1 MNTKAGLLIIVAIGI
16 TTSAMAQNI
25 WEAPLEQPQAA
36 SQVLPA
42 QVAAPAATPAM
53 PTYGTSAMGKS
64 VYQRNG
70 GQPFWITN
78 PPHIRELGLF
88 LRTISRHGLNYNDY
102 KFRDILLQFAQNP
115 QVAETLLTEEVLRLA
130 KDVSVGRL
138 DPRTVSA
145 DIKFK
150 PRVFNNVDGAFNFLT
165 TLSVRSF
172 DALAPQHPQ
181 YRDLLPILQN
191 FMDLNARGGY
201 PALAP
206 SPKTLKVGVAD
217 PVVLEIKKRLNVLG
231 YRLNESDF
239 FDEPLRAAIKEVQ
252 LASSVEDT
260 GVLNARSKGTWAYF
274 AVDSFARQRQIE
286 LTMEKLRWLP
296 SDLGVRHIFVNIANQ
311 ELSVVDPNLESSAP
325 VRLKKVITGKPT
337 TPTPSMSDR
346 VVNVALNPKWRVPP
360 SIMVGEKIPKLLALY
375 NEGGIPAISSWLAS
389 ANFRLVDRNDRNIE
403 VDPYSIDWPTV
414 SASNYT
420 FFIVQDSGTD
430 NALGVMKINLGNAY
444 NIYMHDTDDHSLF
457 AKFKRLLSHGC
468 IRIQNPLELA
478 AYLLEGSREAMS
490 LPELEN
496 SVSSGYDLREE
507 RFLRLAESRKLP
519 VYIMPVT
526 TYARNGRAQFTND
539 VYDQN
544 AKLLRALKA
553 RGYYK
558 AAPIDA
564 RVE

>member
-70 GQPFWITN
+70 GQPFWISN
-78 PPHIRELGLF
+78 PPHIRALGVF
-88 LRTISRHGLNYNDY
+88 LQTISRHGLKVNDY
-102 KFRDILLQFAQNP
+102 KFRDILLQFAPNP
-115 QVAETLLTEEVLRLA
+115 QLAETLLTEEVLRLA
-130 KDVSVGRL
+130 KDVSVGRV
-138 DPRTVSA
+138 DPRTVSP

-150 PRVFNNVDGAFNFLT
+150 PRVFNNVDGAFNLLT
-165 TLSVRSF
+165 SLSARSF

-181 YRDLLPILQN
+181 YRELLPILQN

-375 NEGGIPAISSWLAS
+375 NQGGIPAISSWLAS